1 MVMDMQSNLTMRSP
15 LLSSTGLAKSVEV
28 DEILALHVYLTAEV
42 ALPLDSKAKLKL
54 ACFFLQI
61 TPVIEI

>member
-42 ALPLDSKAKLKL
+42 ALPL
-54 ACFFLQI
+54 
-61 TPVIEI
+61 TPKRN